1 MRQSMAR
8 KIPRSNDKGRMDA
21 TAWPIKTYRGLTL
34 VELMVAIAI
43 GLVITAAI
51 VQIFVTSRSSYTLE
65 EGLARVQ
72 EAGRF
77 AVDLMSYDVRMAG
90 YTGCLPRTV
99 KPVSALNNPDDFATA
114 GPYRHLE
121 GYTYVGS
128 GGVDPAGD
136 WSAGLP
142 TAYFS
147 SSELL
152 PDSDVL
158 VVRRGSEV
166 STRLK
171 DPITTPSAA
180 AKIAGNPAGLQKFD
194 IVMITSCKQAK
205 AEIFQI
211 TGPDSLGTKNTKDDI
226 NLVHNE
232 GVGVAEPGN
241 ATKDFKTLFDKG
253 DEIIKLLTH
262 VYYIGPGPTG
272 KPSLFRKEL
281 QGAEKKGEKLLKSQE
296 LVEGVVRLKVLF
308 GIDTDGDQVANKF
321 VPAKDVASADA
332 DKIFAV
338 RLAMLVRTPDRVDSQ
353 PEVANL
359 DLLGTTYSPA
369 GDDRFYRHRVFNST
383 IQVRN

>member
-1 MRQSMAR
+1 MNQLKVYKTPRLSRDGRLVASAR
-8 KIPRSNDKGRMDA
+8 LP
-21 TAWPIKTYRGLTL
+21 KTYQGLTL
-34 VELMVAIAI
+34 IELMVAIAI

-65 EGLARVQ
+65 EGLSRVQ

-90 YTGCLPRTV
+90 YTGCLPRTA
-99 KPVSALNNPDDFATA
+99 KPDSALNNPTDFATV

-121 GYTYVGS
+121 GFTYVGS
-128 GGVDPAGD
+128 GGADPTSD
-136 WSAGLP
+136 WSASLP

-171 DPITTPSAA
+171 EPITTPSAA
-180 AKIAGNPAGLQKFD
+180 AKISGNTSGLQQFD

-211 TGPDSLGTKNTKDDI
+211 TGPASLGDTGDNNI
-226 NLVHNE
+226 VHNS

-241 ATKDFKTLFDKG
+241 ATKEFKTLFDKG

-262 VYYIGPGPTG
+262 IYYVGPGPTG
-272 KPSLFRKEL
+272 NPSLFRKEL
-281 QGAEKKGEKLLKSQE
+281 QGGGKGEKIFKSQE
-296 LVEGVVRLKVLF
+296 LVEGVVRLKILF
-308 GIDTDGDQVANKF
+308 GIDTDNDQVANQF
-321 VPAKDVASADA
+321 VPAKDVAPADV

-359 DLLGTTYSPA
+359 DLLGTTYSPT

-383 IQVRN
+383 IQLRN